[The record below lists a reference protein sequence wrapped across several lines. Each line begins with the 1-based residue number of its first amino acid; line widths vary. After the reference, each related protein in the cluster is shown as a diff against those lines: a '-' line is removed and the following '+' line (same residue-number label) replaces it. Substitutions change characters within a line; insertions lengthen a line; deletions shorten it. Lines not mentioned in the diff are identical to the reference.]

1 MLRTKIM
8 RATAAVTLAVLMSA
22 TAAPAIAMAGTVKL
36 AGSTSLQPLAQ
47 QWAVAYHKTHPGTNV
62 VVAGGGSGAGF
73 SSALNGSV
81 DIGMSSK
88 TAADSDK
95 TAQLTAVARDAVGI
109 IVNPKTNVRSLTAA
123 QVKGIFTGQYKTWK
137 SIGGKS
143 KSGFNANHAIVL
155 AGRTG
160 ASGTYDF
167 FKVAFLG
174 GVRQS
179 SRTKMYASSG
189 MVRAAVARDPYAIGY
204 VSMAYINRSVIGV
217 GIAPRKG
224 AKSIGAT
231 AKNVRAGK
239 YPYSRYLYFVNYA
252 AHPRGAEAN
261 AFVAWCL
268 SSAGQ
273 KIANIDYLSLR

>member
-47 QWAVAYHKTHPGTNV
+47 QWAVAYHRAYPGTNV

-73 SSALNGSV
+73 TSAGNGSV

-95 TAQLTAVARDAVGI
+95 SAQLTAVARDAVGV
-109 IVNPKTNVRSLTAA
+109 IVNPKTNIRSLTAD
-123 QVKGIFTGQYKTWK
+123 QIKGIFTGKYTTWK

-143 KSGFNANHAIVL
+143 KKGFNANHAIVL

-167 FKVAFLG
+167 FKTAFLASG
-174 GVRQS
+174 RQS
-179 SRTKMYASSG
+179 ARTKMYASSG

-217 GIAPRKG
+217 GIAPSRG
-224 AKSIGAT
+224 AKSIGPT
-231 AKNVRAGK
+231 AKNARAGR
-239 YPYSRYLYFVNYA
+239 YPYSRYLYFVNYGG
-252 AHPRGAEAN
+252 HPLGAEARD
-261 AFVAWCL
+261 FTAWCL

-273 KIANIDYLSLR
+273 RIANVEYLSLR